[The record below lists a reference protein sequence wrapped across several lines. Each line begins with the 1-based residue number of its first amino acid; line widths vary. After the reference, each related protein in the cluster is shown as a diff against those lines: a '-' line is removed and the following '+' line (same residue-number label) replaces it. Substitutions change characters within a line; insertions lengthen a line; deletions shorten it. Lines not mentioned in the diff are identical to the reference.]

1 MILYGKLLIG
11 IYTQRNEVFSKAI
24 VFIVLLLSKVQS
36 FKNCFRILLL
46 YCFHFCFCFFFFS
59 TIKNSISNHKYS
71 NRIGMNYNCFYCTYS
86 LKTRI
91 NIICN
96 RSWPSGCLFPFH
108 SVYEE
113 VMIKLPGK
121 ILLPNSP
128 EPTQAR
134 TALSF
139 TNNNVLFLALP
150 ADAVQ
155 NQVLFA
161 RLGKLLIWKS
171 WDFSFYKWIQ

>member
-1 MILYGKLLIG
+1 MILYGKFLIG
-11 IYTQRNEVFSKAI
+11 IYTQRNDVFSKAI

-46 YCFHFCFCFFFFS
+46 YCFHFFFFFS

-71 NRIGMNYNCFYCTYS
+71 NRIDMNYNCFYCTYS

-113 VMIKLPGK
+113 VMIKLPEK
-121 ILLPNSP
+121 IFLTNSP

-139 TNNNVLFLALP
+139 TNNNVLFLVLS

-171 WDFSFYKWIQ
+171 WDFSVYKWIQ